1 MAGPKLSPLDA
12 LKGALE
18 DAEAKIQEESGR
30 NLNDLRALL
39 NDYLRR
45 GDEPERRQLLREYE
59 RGGKLTGPHGI
70 RRRLG
75 AIDMEFLA
83 GRTLAITSPGPR
95 RIFTAPSTPSGG
107 MAYSRGDIP

>member
-18 DAEAKIQEESGR
+18 DAEAKIQEDNGQ
-30 NLNDLRALL
+30 NLNGLCEIL

-59 RGGKLTGPHGI
+59 RGGQLTGEHGI

-83 GRTLAITSPGPR
+83 AHILAITFLGPR
-95 RIFTAPSTPSGG
+95 RIFTA
-107 MAYSRGDIP
+107 I

>member
-18 DAEAKIQEESGR
+18 DAEAKIQEDSGQ

-45 GDEPERRQLLREYE
+45 GDEPERRQLLREYD
-59 RGGKLTGPHGI
+59 RGGQLTGPRGI

-75 AIDMEFLA
+75 AIDMEFF
-83 GRTLAITSPGPR
+83 GRAYFGHYFSRPSPEFHRDLDAIWHPR
-95 RIFTAPSTPSGG
+95 PSGDTAP
-107 MAYSRGDIP
+107 

>member
-18 DAEAKIQEESGR
+18 DAEAKIQEDSGQ

-45 GDEPERRQLLREYE
+45 GDEPERRQLLREYD
-59 RGGKLTGPHGI
+59 RGGQLTGRAASAGGSGPLI
-70 RRRLG
+70 WS
-75 AIDMEFLA
+75 FLA
-83 GRTLAITSPGPR
+83 GRTLATISPGPR
-95 RIFTAPSTPSGG
+95 RSFTATSTPSGG
-107 MAYSRGDIP
+107 MACSRGGIP